1 MVALY
6 TSIPILEAI
15 KNAIDRIKNITYFL
29 TARDLQDLLTIALNN
44 TYFTFNSKVYLQIQ
58 GLPMGCSISSVLAR
72 LFMDKLERMTLSQ
85 HLLIDPYK
93 CFVDDM
99 YLQTEDENQA
109 DNIHRN
115 MNQLHPR
122 IKFEIEKPIKTP
134 EGKTLSLLD
143 FSVTIT
149 NEGDA
154 SFEFY
159 KKKEQ
164 HILYIRFQSIP
175 PHSRPSYGL

>member
-1 MVALY
+1 
-6 TSIPILEAI
+6 
-15 KNAIDRIKNITYFL
+15 
-29 TARDLQDLLTIALNN
+29 
-44 TYFTFNSKVYLQIQ
+44 
-58 GLPMGCSISSVLAR
+58 MGSSISGVLAK
-72 LFMDKLERMTLSQ
+72 LFMDKLGRMTLSQ
-85 HLLIDPYK
+85 QLLIDPYK

-159 KKKEQ
+159 KKKAKKPLFTNYKSNQTKSAMIKNERNRINQ
-164 HILYIRFQSIP
+164 RCSSMHTKVIHNKDFDEILRVNGYPQ
-175 PHSRPSYGL
+175 